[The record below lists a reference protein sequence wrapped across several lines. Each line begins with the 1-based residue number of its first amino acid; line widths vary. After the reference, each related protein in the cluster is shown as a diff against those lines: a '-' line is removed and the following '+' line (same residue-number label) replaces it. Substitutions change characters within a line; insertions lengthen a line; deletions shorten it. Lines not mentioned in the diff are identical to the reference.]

1 MDERAFYIEA
11 PTTRTAELVCPH
23 CRTTAS
29 YELRWVVRRKKNR
42 APEGADERDRIRFAK
57 AQSYMVLAEDK
68 VTCANGQCRRTFEI
82 SGIKTMAFLNPEQE
96 AAVAQTAPQAARQQ
110 ARQQSK
116 KKKAKAKHKKSA
128 QAQHGQ
134 KKQPKQKKKKK
145 PKVYFPSDYIHYR
158 P

>member
-11 PTTRTAELVCPH
+11 PTTRTAELSCPH
-23 CRTTAS
+23 CRTTAT

-42 APEGADERDRIRFAK
+42 VPDGADERDRARFAK

-68 VTCANGQCRRTFEI
+68 VTCSNTRCRRTFEI

-110 ARQQSK
+110 AKQQSK

-128 QAQHGQ
+128 QAQQGQ
-134 KKQPKQKKKKK
+134 KKQQKQKRKK

>member
-11 PTTRTAELVCPH
+11 PTTRTAELTCPH

-29 YELRWVVRRKKNR
+29 YSLRWVVRRKKNR
-42 APEGADERDRIRFAK
+42 IPEGADERDRARFAK

-68 VTCANGQCRRTFEI
+68 VTCSNTQCRRTFEI

-96 AAVAQTAPQAARQQ
+96 VAAGKPTAQPAGQQ
-110 ARQQSK
+110 PR
-116 KKKAKAKHKKSA
+116 KKKAKARQKRSGRP
-128 QAQHGQ
+128 QPGQ
-134 KKQPKQKKKKK
+134 KKAQKQKKKKK